1 MKRKLTLS
9 IALVLSMTIVSLI
22 SSDSTTQAQNQS
34 RVVADS
40 GVVTLGQ
47 NQALRLTVSAGSGND
62 ALTVRFRQLEYM
74 QTACNGGVCKHAVSS
89 QTTSNPITLAP
100 GEAASSQITGK
111 WYEVDLTSIR
121 AMVLSNSRDV
131 IVNAQ
136 IVNTST
142 GEVTSQ
148 IVFDTST
155 QR

>member
-9 IALVLSMTIVSLI
+9 FALVLSITILLLT
-22 SSDSTTQAQNQS
+22 SSDSRVEAQNQI
-34 RVVADS
+34 RIVADT
-40 GVVTLGQ
+40 GVMKPGP
-47 NQALRLTVSAGSGND
+47 NQALRLTVNAGAGSD
-62 ALTVRFRQLEYM
+62 TVTVRFRRQQYI
-74 QTACNGGVCKHAVSS
+74 QTACSGGVCKYSVSS
-89 QTTSNPITLAP
+89 QTTSDPITLSP
-100 GEAASSQITGK
+100 GEATA
-111 WYEVDLTSIR
+111 WYELDLTGFYR

-142 GEVTSQ
+142 GEITSS